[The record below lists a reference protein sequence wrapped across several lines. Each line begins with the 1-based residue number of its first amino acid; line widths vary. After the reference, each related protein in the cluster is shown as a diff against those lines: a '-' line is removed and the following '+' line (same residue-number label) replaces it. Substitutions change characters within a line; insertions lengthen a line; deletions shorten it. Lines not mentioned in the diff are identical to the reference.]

1 MVKNL
6 PAMRETQVQSLGW
19 EDLLEKGMAIH
30 SSILAWRILWTEA
43 MGSVHGVAE
52 SDTTEQLTL
61 SVFFFKAKSK
71 DFFFKASLG
80 FLNILLT
87 MLISPSLVS
96 LFPTMF
102 FKMQL
107 LFTISPF
114 LIYLHILYTCC
125 SSNSKFKVLSDDLC
139 MYRQLTWNVQ

>member
-1 MVKNL
+1 
-6 PAMRETQVQSLGW
+6 
-19 EDLLEKGMAIH
+19 
-30 SSILAWRILWTEA
+30 